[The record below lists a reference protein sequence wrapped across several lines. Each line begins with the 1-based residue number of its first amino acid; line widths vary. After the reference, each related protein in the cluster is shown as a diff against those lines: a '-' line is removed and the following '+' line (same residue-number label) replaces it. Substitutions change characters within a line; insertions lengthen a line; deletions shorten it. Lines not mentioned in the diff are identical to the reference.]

1 MSTTTLRLPP
11 GPTGRFQPGN
21 AVRLRRDELS
31 FYRSMTRQYGDIV
44 RFRLG
49 PFTANLLTDP
59 DAVETVLVGR
69 NHDVHKSPFYGAMK
83 RVLGEGLLTSED
95 EFHKRQRRLI
105 QPIFHHKRIKECGQ
119 AMVEYGVRYRE
130 RWRGGQ
136 ELDFHQEMMGLTLA
150 IVGATLFGADVER
163 DAPDVGRAMKSMLGA
178 LDNLLVFLL
187 FMVGGSVAD
196 GVEQLPLPSMRRY
209 RAGRD
214 DLLGVIRRMIAEKRA
229 ADGDGSDLLSSLLAA
244 TEEDGS
250 GMSDQQILD
259 EAVTIF
265 LAGHETT
272 AVALSWTF
280 ALLARHPAVA
290 DKLHAELDEVLGE
303 QEPTVDDLPRLDYTQ
318 RVLSESMRL
327 FPPAWMIGRQAI
339 ADLELLGYDVPAGT
353 VLLLPPF
360 LVQRDARWWPD
371 PRRFDP
377 DRWTPEAEATRP
389 KYAYFPF
396 GGGPR
401 LCIGETF
408 AWMEGE
414 LLLATIAQRWQPR
427 LVPGYPRG
435 PQPQVT
441 LRPRDGMR
449 MIMQLRS
456 TS

>member
-1 MSTTTLRLPP
+1 MSGTASRLPP
-11 GPTGRFQPGN
+11 GPSGRFQPRN
-21 AVRLRRDELS
+21 AMRLRRDEIA
-31 FYRSMTRQYGDIV
+31 FYRSMVREYGDIV

-49 PFTANLLTDP
+49 PFTANLITHP
-59 DAVETVLVGR
+59 DAIETVLVGR
-69 NHDVHKSPFYGAMK
+69 NHDVHKSPFYEAMK

-95 EFHKRQRRLI
+95 ELHKRQRRLI
-105 QPIFHHKRIKECGQ
+105 QPIFHHRRIDEYGQ
-119 AMVEYGVRYRE
+119 AMVEYGVRYRDH
-130 RWRGGQ
+130 WRDGQ
-136 ELDFHQEMMGLTLA
+136 ELDFHREMMGLTLA
-150 IVGATLFGADVER
+150 IVGSTLFGADVER
-163 DAPDVGRAMKSMLGA
+163 DAPDIGRAMTSMLGA

-187 FMVGGSVAD
+187 FMVGGSAAD
-196 GVEQLPLPSMRRY
+196 RVEELPLPSMRRY

-214 DLLGVIRRMIAEKRA
+214 GLLALIRRMIAEKRTA
-229 ADGDGSDLLSSLLAA
+229 GTGGSDLLSSLLAA

-250 GMSDQQILD
+250 GMSDQQIVD

-290 DKLHAELDEVLGE
+290 DKLHAELDEVLGDNTPKVE
-303 QEPTVDDLPRLDYTQ
+303 DLPRLDYTR

-339 ADLELLGYDVPAGT
+339 ADLQLLDYDVPAGT
-353 VLLLPPF
+353 VLLLPPL
-360 LVQRDARWWPD
+360 LVQRDSRWWPD

-377 DRWTPEAEATRP
+377 NRWSPEHVPARP

-401 LCIGETF
+401 LCIGESF

-427 LVPGYPRG
+427 LAPGYPRG
-435 PQPQVT
+435 LQPQVT

-449 MIMQLRS
+449 MIMEPR
-456 TS
+456 

>member
-1 MSTTTLRLPP
+1 M
-11 GPTGRFQPGN
+11 
-21 AVRLRRDELS
+21 RLRRDELG
-31 FYRSMTRQYGDIV
+31 FYRSMVREYGDIV

-49 PFTANLLTDP
+49 PFQANLVTHP
-59 DAVETVLVGR
+59 DAIETVLVGK
-69 NHDVHKSPFYGAMK
+69 NHDVHKSPFYEAMK

-95 EFHKRQRRLI
+95 DFHKKQRRMI
-105 QPIFHHKRIKECGQ
+105 QPIFHHKRIREYGE

-130 RWRGGQ
+130 RWREGQ
-136 ELDFHQEMMGLTLA
+136 ELDFHEEMMGLTLA

-163 DAPDVGRAMKSMLGA
+163 DAQDVGRAMKSMLGA

-187 FMVGGSVAD
+187 FMVGGSAAD
-196 GVEQLPLPSMRRY
+196 RVQDLPLPSMRRY

-214 DLLGVIRRMIAEKRA
+214 DLFGVIDRMIAEKRA
-229 ADGDGSDLLSSLLAA
+229 GDGDGSDLLTSLLAA
-244 TEEDGS
+244 KEEDGS
-250 GMSDQQILD
+250 GMSDQQIRD

-280 ALLARHPAVA
+280 ALLARHPEVA
-290 DKLHAELDEVLGE
+290 EKLHAELDEVLGE
-303 QEPTVDDLPRLDYTQ
+303 NTPTVEDLPWLDYTR

-327 FPPAWMIGRQAI
+327 FPPAWMIGRQAV

-360 LVQRDARWWPD
+360 LVQRDERWWPE

-377 DRWTPEAEATRP
+377 DRWSPELGATRP

-401 LCIGETF
+401 LCIGESF

-414 LLLATIAQRWQPR
+414 LLLATIAQRWRPR
-427 LVPGYPRG
+427 LAPGYPKG

-449 MIMQLRS
+449 MVMRQR
-456 TS
+456 

>member
-1 MSTTTLRLPP
+1 
-11 GPTGRFQPGN
+11 
-21 AVRLRRDELS
+21 VRLRRDELS
-31 FYRSMTRQYGDIV
+31 FYRSMARQYGDIV

-49 PFTANLLTDP
+49 PFTANLLTHP
-59 DAVETVLVGR
+59 DAIETVLVGR
-69 NHDVHKSPFYGAMK
+69 NHDVHKSPFYEAMK

-95 EFHKRQRRLI
+95 EFHKRQRRSI
-105 QPIFHHKRIKECGQ
+105 QPIFHHKRIKEYGQ

-130 RWRGGQ
+130 HWREGQ
-136 ELDFHQEMMGLTLA
+136 DLDFHQEMMGLTLA

-187 FMVGGSVAD
+187 FMVGGSAAD

-214 DLLGVIRRMIAEKRA
+214 DLFGVIQRMIDEKRA
-229 ADGDGSDLLSSLLAA
+229 GDGDGSDLLTSLLGVR
-244 TEEDGS
+244 EDDGTA
-250 GMSDQQILD
+250 MSDQQIRD
-259 EAVTIF
+259 EAVTIL

-290 DKLHAELDEVLGE
+290 DKLHAELDEVLRE
-303 QEPTVDDLPRLDYTQ
+303 QLPTVDDLPRLDYTR

-339 ADLELLGYDVPAGT
+339 ADLELLGYDVAAGT

-360 LVQRDARWWPD
+360 LVQRDARWWPE

-377 DRWTPEAEATRP
+377 DRWSPEQEPTRP

-401 LCIGETF
+401 LCIGESF

-414 LLLATIAQRWQPR
+414 LLLATIAQRWRPR
-427 LVPGYPRG
+427 LVEGYPKG
-435 PQPQVT
+435 LQPQVT

-449 MIMQLRS
+449 MIMEPR
-456 TS
+456 

>member
-1 MSTTTLRLPP
+1 MTARLPP
-11 GPTGRFQPGN
+11 GPPGRFQPGN
-21 AVRLRRDELS
+21 AARLRRDELS
-31 FYRSMTRQYGDIV
+31 FYRSMAGQYGDIV

-49 PFTANLLTDP
+49 PFTANLLTHP
-59 DAVETVLVGR
+59 DAIETVLVGR
-69 NHDVHKSPFYGAMK
+69 NHDVHKSPFYEAMK

-105 QPIFHHKRIKECGQ
+105 QPIFHHKRIREYGQ

-130 RWRGGQ
+130 RWRDGQ

-187 FMVGGSVAD
+187 FMVGGSAAD

-209 RAGRD
+209 RGGRD
-214 DLLGVIRRMIAEKRA
+214 DLFGVIQRMIDEKRA
-229 ADGDGSDLLSSLLAA
+229 GDGDGSDLLTSLLAVRGD
-244 TEEDGS
+244 DGTA
-250 GMSDQQILD
+250 MSDQQIRD
-259 EAVTIF
+259 EAVTIL

-303 QEPTVDDLPRLDYTQ
+303 QVPTADDLSRLDYTR

-327 FPPAWMIGRQAI
+327 YPPAWMIGRQAI
-339 ADLELLGYDVPAGT
+339 ADLQLLGYDVPAGT

-360 LVQRDARWWPD
+360 LVQRDARWWPE

-377 DRWTPEAEATRP
+377 DRWAPEQEPTRP

-401 LCIGETF
+401 LCIGESF

-427 LVPGYPRG
+427 LAPGYPKG
-435 PQPQVT
+435 LQPQVT

-449 MIMQLRS
+449 MVMEPR
-456 TS
+456 

>member
-1 MSTTTLRLPP
+1 VAELTARLPP
-11 GPTGRFQPGN
+11 GPPGRFQPGN

-31 FYRSMTRQYGDIV
+31 FYRSMVRQYGDIV

-49 PFTANLLTDP
+49 PFTANLLTHP
-59 DAVETVLVGR
+59 DAIETVLVGR
-69 NHDVHKSPFYGAMK
+69 NHDVHKSPFYEAMK

-95 EFHKRQRRLI
+95 EFHKRQRRSI
-105 QPIFHHKRIKECGQ
+105 QPIFHHKRIREYGQ
-119 AMVEYGVRYRE
+119 AMVEYGVRYRK
-130 RWRGGQ
+130 RWREGQ

-163 DAPDVGRAMKSMLGA
+163 DAPEVGRAMKSMLGA

-187 FMVGGSVAD
+187 FMVGGSAAN
-196 GVEQLPLPSMRRY
+196 GVEQLPLRSMRRY

-214 DLLGVIRRMIAEKRA
+214 DLFRLIQRMIDEKRA
-229 ADGDGSDLLSSLLAA
+229 GDGDGFDLLTSLLAVR
-244 TEEDGS
+244 EDDGTA
-250 GMSDQQILD
+250 MSDQQIRD
-259 EAVTIF
+259 EAVTIL

-290 DKLHAELDEVLGE
+290 DKLHAELDESLGE
-303 QEPTVDDLPRLDYTQ
+303 QVPTVDDLPRLDYTR

-327 FPPAWMIGRQAI
+327 FPPAWMIGRQAVS
-339 ADLELLGYDVPAGT
+339 DLELLGYDVPAGT

-360 LVQRDARWWPD
+360 LVQRDGRWWPE

-377 DRWTPEAEATRP
+377 DRWSPEEAAKRP

-401 LCIGETF
+401 LCIGESF

-427 LVPGYPRG
+427 LVPGYPKG
-435 PQPQVT
+435 LQPQVT
-441 LRPRDGMR
+441 LRPRDGMQ
-449 MIMQLRS
+449 MIMQSL
-456 TS
+456 

>member
-1 MSTTTLRLPP
+1 M
-11 GPTGRFQPGN
+11 
-21 AVRLRRDELS
+21 RLRRDELG
-31 FYRSMTRQYGDIV
+31 FYRIMVREYGDIV

-49 PFTANLLTDP
+49 PFQANLVTHP
-59 DAVETVLVGR
+59 DAIETVLVGK
-69 NHDVHKSPFYGAMK
+69 NHDVHKSPFYEAMK

-95 EFHKRQRRLI
+95 DFHKKQRRMI
-105 QPIFHHKRIKECGQ
+105 QPIFHHKRIREYGG

-130 RWRGGQ
+130 RWREGQ
-136 ELDFHQEMMGLTLA
+136 ELDFHEEMMGLTLA
-150 IVGATLFGADVER
+150 IVGSTLFGADVER
-163 DAPDVGRAMKSMLGA
+163 NAQDVGRAMKSMLGA

-187 FMVGGSVAD
+187 FMVGGSAAD
-196 GVEQLPLPSMRRY
+196 RVQDLPLPSMRRY

-214 DLLGVIRRMIAEKRA
+214 HLFGVIDRMIAEKRA
-229 ADGDGSDLLSSLLAA
+229 GDGDGSDLLTSLLAA
-244 TEEDGS
+244 KEEDGS
-250 GMSDQQILD
+250 GMSDQQIRD

-280 ALLARHPAVA
+280 ALLARHPEVA
-290 DKLHAELDEVLGE
+290 EKLHAELDEVLGE
-303 QEPTVDDLPRLDYTQ
+303 NTPTVEDLPRLDYTR

-327 FPPAWMIGRQAI
+327 FPPAWMIGRQAV

-360 LVQRDARWWPD
+360 LVQRDERWWPE

-377 DRWTPEAEATRP
+377 DRWSPELGATRP
-389 KYAYFPF
+389 KYVYFPF

-401 LCIGETF
+401 LCIGESF

-414 LLLATIAQRWQPR
+414 LLLATIAQRWRPR
-427 LVPGYPRG
+427 LAPGYPKG

-449 MIMQLRS
+449 MVMRQR
-456 TS
+456 